1 MAIKHI
7 FPNVNRY
14 CDGSGIRTGFK
25 ILVVLLIVRKIT
37 NDIWKRKFIYNIFII
52 IIIINY

>member
-37 NDIWKRKFIYNIFII
+37 NDI
-52 IIIINY
+52 